1 MIKLPSFPQSGEA
14 DGSPELASGA
24 GGGQEDRRPAL
35 PGGRLRAVLTSCK
48 QDGLAYSET
57 QLETEFTNTDR
68 KDVDFNLEEIVGLTT
83 VTPLE
88 CLLVHC
94 EHTC

>member
-1 MIKLPSFPQSGEA
+1 MGH
-14 DGSPELASGA
+14 
-24 GGGQEDRRPAL
+24 
-35 PGGRLRAVLTSCK
+35 LT
-48 QDGLAYSET
+48 YSES
-57 QLETEFTNTDR
+57 QLETEFTNKER
-68 KDVDFNLEEIVGLTT
+68 EDVDFNLEEIVGLTT